1 MAELEEQGEGRLK
14 EKLLLI
20 RRELMHGFAEARGA
34 FRPPDEDEEFLLLS
48 GETDD
53 TLALG
58 RVVTATV
65 RRVMPVKVLCVLESG
80 LPAVIDKRDFS
91 DEDVELERVV
101 KSGSV
106 VTGRIKEV
114 KRSVYEVRQEAGG
127 REGSAVC
134 WIFAVVAL
142 LQWMHWLLV
151 GPALPVL
158 HVCCQCRCQE
168 AMRVRS
174 WICAFCESY
183 IESVCLR
190 YLHFLS

>member
-1 MAELEEQGEGRLK
+1 MYPCRYVAELEEQGEGRLK

-20 RRELMHGFAEARGA
+20 RRELMHGFAEARGV

-91 DEDVELERVV
+91 DELDVELERVV

-114 KRSVYEVRQEAGG
+114 KRSVYEVR
-127 REGSAVC
+127 REC
-134 WIFAVVAL
+134 
-142 LQWMHWLLV
+142 
-151 GPALPVL
+151 
-158 HVCCQCRCQE
+158 
-168 AMRVRS
+168 VRGEEEGDS
-174 WICAFCESY
+174 
-183 IESVCLR
+183 R
-190 YLHFLS
+190 